1 MDEEENSPK
10 SEEND
15 RKKPELDA
23 SRASDGAEDVV
34 VCIED
39 DIVNG
44 SEFWLAEKLEFWGIS
59 PELLDT
65 LMIQFMLRVRKTN
78 RGLFGLC
85 AGYSGQKCITEIQIM
100 CICRCGLGRS
110 VI

>member
-1 MDEEENSPK
+1 MDEEESSPK

-23 SRASDGAEDVV
+23 SGASEGAEDVV

-44 SEFWLAEKLEFWGIS
+44 GEFSLAEKLEFWGIS

-65 LMIQFMLRVRKTN
+65 LMIQFMLRVRKTDLGVWFVCRIFWSKVYN
-78 RGLFGLC
+78 RDPN
-85 AGYSGQKCITEIQIM
+85 YVYM
-100 CICRCGLGRS
+100 
-110 VI
+110 